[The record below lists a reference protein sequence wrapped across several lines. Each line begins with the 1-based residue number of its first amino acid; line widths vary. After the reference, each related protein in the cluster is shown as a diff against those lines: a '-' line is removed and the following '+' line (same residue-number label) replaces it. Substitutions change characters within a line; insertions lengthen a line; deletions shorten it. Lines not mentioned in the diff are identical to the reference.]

1 METEVWVSVGRCKVL
16 VLLAMVCFWPLAAK
30 AWEAEVVA
38 VPDGDSLKVRSQ
50 GKEVKVRL
58 YGIDCPEFGQDNWQ
72 DARRLTRSLA
82 GGQRISLEIMDRDQ
96 YGRIVALV
104 HNGDVLINRE
114 LVRQGLAWVYPR
126 YCRTEPLC
134 GEMKGL
140 EVAARRQDLGLWEGR
155 APLPPWKWKRLNPK
169 ENERRW
175 R

>member
-1 METEVWVSVGRCKVL
+1 METRESANVGRCRVL
-16 VLLAMVCFWPLAAK
+16 ALLAMLCFWPLAAE
-30 AWEAEVVA
+30 AWEAEVVT

-50 GKEVKVRL
+50 GKELKVRL

-72 DARRLTRSLA
+72 DAKGLTRRLA
-82 GGQRISLEIMDRDQ
+82 GGQRVSLEVMDRDR

-104 HNGDVLINRE
+104 YRGDVLVNRE

-134 GEMKGL
+134 SEMKEL
-140 EVAARRQDLGLWEGR
+140 EAVARRQDLGLWEGR
-155 APLPPWKWKRLNPK
+155 SPLPPWKWKRLHPK
-169 ENERRW
+169 ENEYRW